1 MLVFDQ
7 VSDEF
12 LLKWEHIIA
21 EVTKTEVPLE
31 CIKKVVIKLDGSQDG
46 RRQRTLNL
54 ATLRRQGLDLEELE
68 MILTRTLLE
77 LGDTVR
83 DIDFVVDVTEVAKL
97 VQPETDKL
105 LKDI

>member
-1 MLVFDQ
+1 MPF
-7 VSDEF
+7 SDEF
-12 LLKWEHIIA
+12 IEQWEHIIE
-21 EVTKTEVPLE
+21 EVNKTEVPLE
-31 CIKKVVIKLDGSQDG
+31 CIKKVVIRLNDRKQK
-46 RRQRTLNL
+46 TINL
-54 ATLRRQGLDLEELE
+54 AALRRQGLDLEEVE
-68 MILTRTLLE
+68 TVLTRTLTE

>member
-1 MLVFDQ
+1 M
-7 VSDEF
+7 
-12 LLKWEHIIA
+12 
-21 EVTKTEVPLE
+21 TKTEVPLE
-31 CIKKVVIKLDGSQDG
+31 CIKKVVIKLDGSLNG

-68 MILTRTLLE
+68 MVLTRTLLE

-83 DIDFVVDVTEVAKL
+83 DIDFVVDVSEVAKL
-97 VQPETDKL
+97 VQPETDRL